1 MIRNLIVLNGIYDI
15 ICALAILNLFQV
27 SVPIY
32 PHLAMINSGVRTPI
46 SDRFFAYW
54 IFTYGIIRLYTN
66 YTMIALSYYIEAA
79 FIASE
84 VIHGTIAADTGFAVI
99 LVCLLMAQLAHY
111 VSS

>member
-15 ICALAILNLFQV
+15 LCSLAILNLFQV
-27 SVPIY
+27 SMPIY
-32 PHLAMINSGVRTPI
+32 PHLSMISSGVRSPI

-66 YTMIALSYYIEAA
+66 YTLIALSYYIEAA

-84 VIHGTIAADTGFAVI
+84 VVHGSIATDTGIAVI
-99 LVCLLMAQLAHY
+99 LVCLLMAQLTHY